1 MELTIEQQKQ
11 YIVKI
16 GDLIRDDEREQLMLL
31 NNIKSFENIYNDNEI
46 SDTESQKSFIVD
58 NVGGQGSKINLDELA
73 IINPTYIYKIYNIMR
88 GIDDR
93 ISKKNN
99 ATPT

>member
-73 IINPTYIYKIYNIMR
+73 IINTTYIYKIYNIMR